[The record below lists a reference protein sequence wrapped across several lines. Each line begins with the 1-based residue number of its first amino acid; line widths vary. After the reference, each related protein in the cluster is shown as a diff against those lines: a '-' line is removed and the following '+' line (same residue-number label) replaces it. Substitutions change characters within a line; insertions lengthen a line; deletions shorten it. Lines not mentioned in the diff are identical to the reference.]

1 MKQLLSL
8 FFLFLFGPILLG
20 QSNNLYDI
28 NVELIQEDKLLIIN
42 QKMILNNDSNNIIEK
57 VFLED
62 WSNSY
67 KDNNSKLAKRISD
80 EYSRTFTFANN
91 KQRGFTTINK
101 LESDKI
107 KSWKRLDEDDIIELV
122 LYKPLEISDSIEINI
137 NYTIKLPDS
146 KFTGYGYDDQ
156 NFYLKNWIIVYSNL
170 NSSNWSKQSNL
181 NLDDQSINYS
191 DYYIQFKIHK
201 DYKLFSNLNRLSTK
215 QNEDHNLI
223 SLKGNNKRDVDIN
236 ILKESKFLR
245 LEHNGIISETDIF
258 KLSSITNT
266 QFSYNRIT
274 KFISNFF
281 NDDSNKKFL
290 ISQSDYELSPFYGLN
305 QLPRFIR
312 PFPDDFLEEIIFLK
326 SFTLNYLNE
335 KILLNRRD
343 SHWIFKGLEIFL
355 IDKYLKEY
363 YPKVKFIGYL
373 SGNTFIK
380 DYEISKINFTDLFL
394 NYSEYFQRLNIHQSD
409 IESGDSLTRIN
420 EEIASPYHVGQGLI
434 YLENLI
440 GDEKFKLLTQKILKV
455 TSNEELL
462 EVFNDSDFE
471 SEWFIKDYIG
481 TRQSID
487 LSIQKI
493 DNDLFKVSEKNNTKI
508 PYSIGLIR
516 DDSVVYT
523 EKFKS
528 FNKFNICA

>member
-28 NVELIQEDKLLIIN
+28 YVELIQEDKLLIIN

-146 KFTGYGYDDQ
+146 KFTGFGYDDQ

-380 DYEISKINFTDLFL
+380 DYEI
-394 NYSEYFQRLNIHQSD
+394 
-409 IESGDSLTRIN
+409 
-420 EEIASPYHVGQGLI
+420 
-434 YLENLI
+434 
-440 GDEKFKLLTQKILKV
+440 
-455 TSNEELL
+455 
-462 EVFNDSDFE
+462 
-471 SEWFIKDYIG
+471 
-481 TRQSID
+481 
-487 LSIQKI
+487 
-493 DNDLFKVSEKNNTKI
+493 
-508 PYSIGLIR
+508 
-516 DDSVVYT
+516 
-523 EKFKS
+523 
-528 FNKFNICA
+528 

>member
-91 KQRGFTTINK
+91 KQRGFSTINK

-107 KSWKRLDEDDIIELV
+107 KSWKRLDEDDIIELL

-146 KFTGYGYDDQ
+146 KFTGFGYDDQ

-274 KFISNFF
+274 K
-281 NDDSNKKFL
+281 L
-290 ISQSDYELSPFYGLN
+290 
-305 QLPRFIR
+305 
-312 PFPDDFLEEIIFLK
+312 
-326 SFTLNYLNE
+326 
-335 KILLNRRD
+335 
-343 SHWIFKGLEIFL
+343 
-355 IDKYLKEY
+355 
-363 YPKVKFIGYL
+363 
-373 SGNTFIK
+373 
-380 DYEISKINFTDLFL
+380 
-394 NYSEYFQRLNIHQSD
+394 D
-409 IESGDSLTRIN
+409 I
-420 EEIASPYHVGQGLI
+420 
-434 YLENLI
+434 
-440 GDEKFKLLTQKILKV
+440 
-455 TSNEELL
+455 
-462 EVFNDSDFE
+462 
-471 SEWFIKDYIG
+471 
-481 TRQSID
+481 
-487 LSIQKI
+487 
-493 DNDLFKVSEKNNTKI
+493 
-508 PYSIGLIR
+508 
-516 DDSVVYT
+516 
-523 EKFKS
+523 
-528 FNKFNICA
+528 